1 MSELDAAQRRLNDAL
16 RRLEG
21 ALSRRLSTAP
31 GAGLERELHAVAA
44 ERDALARDV
53 TVLRNECDRLSNA
66 LREAQEE
73 RRNLQE
79 VTDAVARRLDG
90 SIGELDRMLEGR
102 GDAHG

>member
-1 MSELDAAQRRLNDAL
+1 MSELDAAQRRLNEAL
-16 RRLEG
+16 RKLEA

-31 GAGLERELHAVAA
+31 GADVERELRSVAA

-53 TVLRNECDRLSNA
+53 GVLRNECDRLSNA
-66 LREAQEE
+66 LREAEE
-73 RRNLQE
+73 EKRSLQE

-90 SIGELDRMLEGR
+90 SIGELDRMLEGK

>member
-1 MSELDAAQRRLNDAL
+1 M
-16 RRLEG
+16 EG

-31 GAGLERELHAVAA
+31 GADLERELHTVVA

-53 TVLRNECDRLSNA
+53 AVLRSECDRLSAA
-66 LREAQEE
+66 LREVQEDK
-73 RRNLQE
+73 RSLQE

-90 SIGELDRMLEGR
+90 SIDELDRMLESR